1 MAFELL
7 KQRHSYALGVV
18 VILPE
23 RFPRFFESGVCVRA
37 RGEVFLVIDR
47 KGVPRTSS

>member
-18 VILPE
+18 VILPL
-23 RFPRFFESGVCVRA
+23 PRAISQVFESGVCVRA
-37 RGEVFLVIDR
+37 RGEVFLVTDR
-47 KGVPRTSS
+47 M